1 MIEKLENAR
10 LFSWLED
17 ARGEMARAEIESM
30 VREFMMDLKGWLRE
44 ERDYEVVCRGLEHV
58 HIRLQVLDEV
68 IRTTGVTGKK
78 KKWPVGACVPCCGT
92 WRSRSGWFTGDWSIR
107 NGSSGVR
114 MIFHLLSGDRGTLKW
129 KLPRWR

>member
-17 ARGEMARAEIESM
+17 TRGEMARAEIESM
-30 VREFMMDLKGWLRE
+30 VREFMMDLKGWIRE

-68 IRTTGVTGKK
+68 VRTTGVTGKK
-78 KKWPVGACVPCCGT
+78 
-92 WRSRSGWFTGDWSIR
+92 RSGGLVRACRVVVRGGRDPAGSQETGA
-107 NGSSGVR
+107 SGMVCSA
-114 MIFHLLSGDRGTLKW
+114 FG
-129 KLPRWR
+129 